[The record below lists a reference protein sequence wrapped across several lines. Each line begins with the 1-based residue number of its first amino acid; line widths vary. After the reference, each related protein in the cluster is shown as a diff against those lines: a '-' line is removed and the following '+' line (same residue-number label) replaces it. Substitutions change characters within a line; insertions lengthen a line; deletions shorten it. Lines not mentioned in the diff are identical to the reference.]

1 MDIYWVKISGIR
13 IDICCLVKVRGYL
26 YEAEKEQ
33 QRISRKSCL
42 FLQVILILKKKW
54 FLGKLIII
62 FLTFSFNTFHY
73 IVVLNYMLDDYSDD
87 MLCYITVANDYLI
100 C

>member
-13 IDICCLVKVRGYL
+13 IDICCLVKVRGHL

-42 FLQVILILKKKW
+42 FLQVILILKKNGFW
-54 FLGKLIII
+54 
-62 FLTFSFNTFHY
+62 
-73 IVVLNYMLDDYSDD
+73 
-87 MLCYITVANDYLI
+87 AN
-100 C
+100 